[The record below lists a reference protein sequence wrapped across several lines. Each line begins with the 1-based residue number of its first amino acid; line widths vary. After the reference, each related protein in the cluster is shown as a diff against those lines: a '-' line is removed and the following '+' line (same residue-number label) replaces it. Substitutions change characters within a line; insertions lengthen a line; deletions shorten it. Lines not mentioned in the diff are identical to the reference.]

1 MSLIGKFNYSWLYKG
16 DEIYEYSLE
25 EKKENLVHII
35 KNTQILGATFE
46 KQKKYF
52 CADFM
57 TDDMADDWD
66 SFAFFAINLN
76 NQKVISNQTFQ
87 TINKI
92 NNNFQIVSYKQP
104 KYEETIWTL
113 EGLENHPFWEEQRKL
128 AKELLVMLEE
138 DLKRVEKQ

>member
-1 MSLIGKFNYSWLYKG
+1 M
-16 DEIYEYSLE
+16 
-25 EKKENLVHII
+25 HII
-35 KNTQILGATFE
+35 KNTQILGAAFE

-104 KYEETIWTL
+104 KYEEAIWTL
-113 EGLENHPFWEEQRKL
+113 EGLENHPFWEEQK
-128 AKELLVMLEE
+128 KIS
-138 DLKRVEKQ
+138 